1 MLNLSLSVTAYHEES
16 DAGEGGGEEN
26 EGKEEFRTQTEIGW
40 AMRQKIRGKA
50 AGQEPVTELGKCH
63 KANRLRKRL
72 VSRNGTE
79 VPFAQYGE

>member
-1 MLNLSLSVTAYHEES
+1 MLNLSLGIAANDEER
-16 DAGEGGGEEN
+16 DAGEGGGEEY
-26 EGKEEFRTQTEIGW
+26 EGEEEFRTQTEIGW

-50 AGQEPVTELGKCH
+50 AGQEPVTELDKCH
-63 KANRLRKRL
+63 KANRLRNRV